1 MNYTDDRKNK
11 KSSAEA
17 DYIGEHASDSTRKS
31 GAHFAES
38 EKPAKSSSKTAS
50 KKTDSSKSSSAN
62 ASGKKK
68 KKRKKKANPIKKTF
82 AVIGTVILSLI
93 LILVIS
99 CSIIAAALT
108 VYVMQFREHAVIDIS
123 LDNLDLAYTTFIY
136 GYDKDGNQVEM
147 RSISRA
153 ADRIPVSLE
162 NIPQHVRDAFVYTED
177 ERFYEH
183 QGVDW
188 KRTFGAFLNEI
199 IKVVYDSRQG
209 GSTITQQ
216 LVRNI
221 TNDNETSWDRKMREI
236 FRAADLETYC
246 SKDEILE
253 AYLNT
258 IGFGGS
264 TAGIQAASMKY
275 FGKDV
280 SELTIAQGACLAA
293 CPKNPEVYN
302 PWADPELNKE
312 RQETVLYLM
321 LKNAVISE
329 EQYEEAINE
338 DLHIITKTESIN
350 KSEAD
355 VQNWYIDMVIDDVT
369 TDLQNL
375 YGISYSDAS
384 DMLYNGG
391 YTIYTPIN
399 IEMQE
404 EIEAKYR
411 DYTTF
416 SDSVLTDPPQ
426 SAFIVMDYSG
436 NVLAVAGG
444 IGEKAGSNVWNR
456 ATMSPRQPG
465 SSIKPLAGYGYS
477 IENNLA
483 TWSTIFRDVPIEIP
497 DENNPGQTRKWPTN
511 YSSNSS
517 AMNYSGNSYFTFQ
530 CLQRS
535 LNTVSAQLVQNATPG
550 KVFEFIQNKFQF
562 TTLNAYDAN
571 LAPLSVGAL
580 TEGVYLREI
589 VAAYQVFGNGGKFY
603 KPTSYTYVLDPSG
616 ETILQHRYTPIQ
628 AISSES
634 AYVMNKLLQTVVE
647 GPNGTG
653 KAAKLET
660 KPVVGKTGTSQNW
673 TDSWFVCCTPD
684 YVSGV
689 WYGYDDNRT
698 VPSGTYYNTALLWKN
713 IFGDIAEAGTKD
725 EFPKNDKVKE
735 LYYCSNTGL
744 IASSGCPTY
753 NIGYYKSDN
762 VPPVCT
768 KCGGA
773 SSNPK
778 NDEQNNSDEAE

>member
-1 MNYTDDRKNK
+1 M
-11 KSSAEA
+11 A
-17 DYIGEHASDSTRKS
+17 DSTNRPKG
-31 GAHFAES
+31 GAHFAE
-38 EKPAKSSSKTAS
+38 EPLPK
-50 KKTDSSKSSSAN
+50 KKTSA
-62 ASGKKK
+62 SPKK
-68 KKRKKKANPIKKTF
+68 KKRKKKKSNPIKKTF
-82 AVIGTVILSLI
+82 TVIGTVILSLI

-123 LDNLDLAYTTFIY
+123 LDSLDLAYTTFIY
-136 GYDKDGNQVEM
+136 GYDSEGNEVELE
-147 RSISRA
+147 SISRA
-153 ADRIPVSLE
+153 ADRIPVSIE

-183 QGVDW
+183 DGVDW
-188 KRTFGAFLNEI
+188 KRTFGAFINEL
-199 IKVVYDSRQG
+199 VGVLYTSRQG

-216 LVRNI
+216 LVKNI
-221 TNDNETSWDRKMREI
+221 TSDDEASWDRKMREI

-246 SKDEILE
+246 TKDEILE

-264 TAGIQAASMKY
+264 TAGIEAASLKY

-280 SELTIAQGACLAA
+280 SELTIAQAACLAA
-293 CPKNPEVYN
+293 IPKNPEKIN
-302 PWADPELNKE
+302 PWVDPEANKE
-312 RQETVLYLM
+312 RQEIVLYNM
-321 LKNAVISE
+321 LKNAAISE
-329 EQYEEAINE
+329 AQYEAALTE
-338 DLHIITKTESIN
+338 DLQLIDPNAKNDSDENDI
-350 KSEAD
+350 
-355 VQNWYIDMVIDDVT
+355 QNWYIDMVIRDVT
-369 TDLQNL
+369 NDLMEL
-375 YGISYSDAS
+375 YGIEYDDAS
-384 DMLYNGG
+384 DLLYNGG
-391 YTIYTPIN
+391 YTIYTPID

-404 EIEAKYR
+404 KIEAKFR
-411 DYTTF
+411 DYSTF
-416 SDSVLTDPPQ
+416 SSSVLSDPPQ
-426 SAFIVMDYSG
+426 SAFMVMDYSG
-436 NVLAVAGG
+436 NILAVAGG

-465 SSIKPLAGYGYS
+465 SCFKPLAGYSYS
-477 IENNLA
+477 IENNLI
-483 TWSTIFRDVPIEIP
+483 TWSTLFRDYPIEIP
-497 DENNPGQTRKWPTN
+497 DDNNPGKTKLWPTN

-535 LNTVSAQLVQNATPG
+535 LNTVSAQLVQNATAS
-550 KVFEFIQNKFQF
+550 KVFEFVQNKFQL

-571 LAPLSVGAL
+571 YAPMAVGAL
-580 TEGVYLREI
+580 TDGVYLREL
-589 VAAYQVFGNGGKFY
+589 VAAYQVFGNGGKYF

-628 AISSES
+628 SISEES
-634 AYVMNKLLQTVVE
+634 AYVMNKLMQTVIE

-660 KPVVGKTGTSQNW
+660 KPVVGKTGTSQDW
-673 TDSWFVCCTPD
+673 ADQWFVGCTPD

-698 VPSGTYYNTALLWKN
+698 VKSGTYYGTAQLWKN

-725 EFPKNDKVKE
+725 SFPKCDSVKE

-744 IASSGCPTY
+744 IASGNCPTY
-753 NIGYYKSDN
+753 NIGYYKSTN

-768 KCGGA
+768 KCGAA
-773 SSNPK
+773 STTTA
-778 NDEQNNSDEAE
+778 EAETSAAQSSSGEEDSMYSYLIER